1 MSHLQ
6 VAFKCS
12 THKIKSEEL
21 ENIVLETIQ
30 LQVKF
35 IIKLERSLMKLYF
48 NNNVIDLENE
58 YNNNIRLFE
67 IKVNNLK
74 NDKMRYYENWKNNKI
89 PETEFNKLYSD
100 IDNQIKSIK
109 GEIESYDI
117 SYREKIKQIRKND
130 YWIGHFKRNRRIK
143 KITKEVLHELVENI
157 FVYENGQV
165 EVTFKYKDE
174 FMNLIKYL
182 EEKGVINDEKMEDW
196 SVSKAII

>member
-1 MSHLQ
+1 
-6 VAFKCS
+6 
-12 THKIKSEEL
+12 
-21 ENIVLETIQ
+21 
-30 LQVKF
+30 
-35 IIKLERSLMKLYF
+35 
-48 NNNVIDLENE
+48 
-58 YNNNIRLFE
+58 
-67 IKVNNLK
+67 
-74 NDKMRYYENWKNNKI
+74 MRYYENWKNNKI

>member
-1 MSHLQ
+1 MYIE
-6 VAFKCS
+6 FIK
-12 THKIKSEEL
+12 KSEL
-21 ENIVLETIQ
+21 L
-30 LQVKF
+30 
-35 IIKLERSLMKLYF
+35 
-48 NNNVIDLENE
+48 
-58 YNNNIRLFE
+58 LFC
-67 IKVNNLK
+67 
-74 NDKMRYYENWKNNKI
+74 NWKNNKI

>member
-1 MSHLQ
+1 
-6 VAFKCS
+6 
-12 THKIKSEEL
+12 
-21 ENIVLETIQ
+21 
-30 LQVKF
+30 
-35 IIKLERSLMKLYF
+35 MKLYF

>member
-1 MSHLQ
+1 MKPKNGIL
-6 VAFKCS
+6 
-12 THKIKSEEL
+12 
-21 ENIVLETIQ
+21 
-30 LQVKF
+30 
-35 IIKLERSLMKLYF
+35 KLDTKEINLPNEVITEVFYEMLDQME
-48 NNNVIDLENE
+48 IDLKKANRKMIFETHEISIENAKKQ
-58 YNNNIRLFE
+58 FE
-67 IKVNNLK
+67 PLGFDIYCMGMPNENVDNL
-74 NDKMRYYENWKNNKI
+74 M
-89 PETEFNKLYSD
+89 
-100 IDNQIKSIK
+100 
-109 GEIESYDI
+109 
-117 SYREKIKQIRKND
+117 KQIRKND